1 MEMAKISTNIS
12 IDADVKKQAQ
22 ELFAA
27 LGLDLS
33 TAINI
38 YLKKAVA
45 EQGIPFDVRLEIPNA
60 ETVEALDEFD
70 EMMKNPQAYKRYPT
84 FKAAM
89 REVLENA

>member
-1 MEMAKISTNIS
+1 MAKVSTNIS

-27 LGLDLS
+27 LGLDMS

-45 EQGIPFDVRLEIPNA
+45 EQGIPFDVKMEEPNEVTAKAIIDA
-60 ETVEALDEFD
+60 ENGTDVFGPFDSIEALMED
-70 EMMKNPQAYKRYPT
+70 
-84 FKAAM
+84 
-89 REVLENA
+89 LNA

>member
-1 MEMAKISTNIS
+1 MAKISTNIS

-38 YLKKAVA
+38 YLKKAIS
-45 EQGIPFDVRLEIPNA
+45 EHGIPFDVRVETPNA
-60 ETVEALDEFD
+60 ETIAAIEEGRRMAHDPNAKSYANVDELRKALGE
-70 EMMKNPQAYKRYPT
+70 
-84 FKAAM
+84 
-89 REVLENA
+89 

>member
-1 MEMAKISTNIS
+1 MAKVSTNIS

-27 LGLDLS
+27 LGLVLS

-45 EQGIPFDVRLEIPNA
+45 WHGIPFDVTCDEPNA
-60 ETVEALDEFD
+60 ITIAAMDEFD
-70 EMMKNPQAYKRYPT
+70 DMMSDPKAYKRYPT
-84 FKAAM
+84 FKSAM
-89 REVLENA
+89 SEVLKDA